1 MIHYHSLLGT
11 WDLLI
16 YWLQTN
22 QYGRYGDGSIV
33 TVPNLGTYTYIYI
46 WASYRGLMDW
56 WARISW
62 QFHEYPYW
70 LVVWNM
76 FYFSIYWECHHP
88 NWLFFFRGV
97 GIPPTSLCCWWNSL
111 WSTIKFPWIPMK
123 LPDFHGGTIA
133 RRCCWNW
140 NPNWLPKR
148 RPSTKKPREILG
160 MPNSKIKSSDFLCCP
175 RFI

>member
-33 TVPNLGTYTYIYI
+33 TVPNLGTYTYIYGQ
-46 WASYRGLMDW
+46 ATGDW
-56 WARISW
+56 WIDGLG
-62 QFHEYPYW
+62 FHDNFMNILTGWWFETCFIFPYIRNVIIPTDFHIFQRGRYTTNQLML
-70 LVVWNM
+70 LV
-76 FYFSIYWECHHP
+76 
-88 NWLFFFRGV
+88 
-97 GIPPTSLCCWWNSL
+97 NSL
-111 WSTIKFPWIPMK
+111 WSTIKFPWIPIK
-123 LPDFHGGTIA
+123 LPDFHGGAIA

-148 RPSTKKPREILG
+148 RPSTTKTAG
-160 MPNSKIKSSDFLCCP
+160 NFGDAQF
-175 RFI
+175 